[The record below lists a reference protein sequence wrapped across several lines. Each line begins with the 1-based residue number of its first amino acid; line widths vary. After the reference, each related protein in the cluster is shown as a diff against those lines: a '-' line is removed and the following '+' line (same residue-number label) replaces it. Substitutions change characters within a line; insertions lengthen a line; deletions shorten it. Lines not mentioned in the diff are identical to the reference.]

1 MRHNVYMTSPE
12 PFLRWAGGKRQ
23 LLPVIHAALPQN
35 FDLSVNRFFEP
46 FVGGGAVMFS
56 LHDFFG
62 GRVDARNRIVI
73 NDVNEELVCTYR
85 ALRDSKSDV
94 LRKLSKLKSRISED
108 DYYTMRSKRPKND
121 VERAVRLI
129 YLNRTG
135 FNGLYRVNSSG
146 AFNVPWGKL
155 KNPTVCNEE
164 LLKVDSEWL
173 KNVTIRHGSYS
184 SALEDA
190 KIGDVVYLDPPY
202 IPLSLTSSFSRYAKD
217 DFLEISQYALAGV
230 IRGLT
235 ARGVRVVF
243 SNSYTPTTLKVYG
256 DLLDLRVINVTR
268 SISAKSSSR
277 GMVQEVIGI
286 NFDISECCD
295 PKTMQSLTPG

>member
-1 MRHNVYMTSPE
+1 MISPE

-23 LLPVIHAALPQN
+23 LLPVIHAALPKD
-35 FDLSVNRFFEP
+35 FDLSANRFFEP

-62 GRVDARNRIVI
+62 GQASRRNRIII

-85 ALRDSKSDV
+85 ALRDSNHDV
-94 LRKLSKLKSRISED
+94 LRGLSKLKSKISED
-108 DYYTMRSKRPKND
+108 DYYKMRSRRPKSD
-121 VERAVRLI
+121 VDRAVRLI

-146 AFNVPWGKL
+146 FFNVPWGKL
-155 KNPTVCNEE
+155 KNPTVCNDE
-164 LLKVDSEWL
+164 LLIAVGEWL
-173 KNVTIRHGSYS
+173 KNVTIRNGSYT

-190 KIGDVVYLDPPY
+190 KMGDVVYLDPPY
-202 IPLSLTSSFSRYAKD
+202 IPLSQTSSFSRYAKD
-217 DFLEISQYALAGV
+217 DFLEIAQYALAGV

-235 ARGVRVVF
+235 ERGVRVVF
-243 SNSYTPTTLKVYG
+243 SNSYTPTTLDIFGEV
-256 DLLDLRVINVTR
+256 LDLRVINATR

-277 GMVQEVIGI
+277 GVVQEVIGV
-286 NFDISECCD
+286 NFDLSECCD
-295 PKTMQSLTPG
+295 PTAMRSLNQG